1 VSGFG
6 PEHLPYGV
14 FRRASEATR
23 VESAARGG
31 EAARAEGAAG
41 ARGGEAARAGVAA
54 RGRDEPRVGVRFG
67 DGVLDLAALAADG
80 LLDADPGLFVQPSL
94 NAFMAAGPEIWR
106 RVRGSLRAL
115 TSGPDAELAAVPLEE
130 AELLLPIEVGDYVDF
145 FSSIDHAS
153 NAGRM
158 FRPDGDPLPSNWR
171 HLPIGYHGRSGTVVV
186 SGTPIRRPRGQRL
199 EHGAPVYGPSTRLD
213 IELELGFVVGVPSA
227 HGEPVPVDA
236 ALDHLFGVVL
246 LNDWSARDLQAWESR
261 PLGPFLAKS
270 FATSISSWV
279 TPLDALISRRVPA
292 GAQEPEPLPYLREEP
307 WALDLDLEVELNGAT
322 VARTNARHLYW
333 SAAQQLAHMTVN
345 GASLRVGDLY
355 GSGTI
360 SGPEREQRGSL
371 LELSWNGTEPIALPD
386 GSTRTFLEDGDE
398 VVLRGHTGEVVTLG
412 EVRGRIEPAG

>member
-6 PEHLPYGV
+6 PEHLPYGI
-14 FRRASEATR
+14 FRRA
-23 VESAARGG
+23 G
-31 EAARAEGAAG
+31 EGS
-41 ARGGEAARAGVAA
+41 
-54 RGRDEPRVGVRFG
+54 RVGIRFG
-67 DGVLDLAALAADG
+67 DGVLDLAALARDG
-80 LLDADPGLFVQPSL
+80 LLDEDPALFAQPSL
-94 NAFMAAGPEIWR
+94 NAFMAAGPEVWR
-106 RVRGSLRAL
+106 RVREALQAL
-115 TSGPDAELAAVPLEE
+115 TAGPDAELAAVPLEE
-130 AELLLPIEVGDYVDF
+130 AELLLPFEVGDYVDF
-145 FSSIDHAS
+145 FSSLEHAS

-158 FRPDGDPLPSNWR
+158 FRPDADPLPPNWR

-186 SGTPIRRPRGQRL
+186 SGTPIRRPHGQRRDP
-199 EHGAPVYGPSTRLD
+199 GDPGPIYGPSTRLD

-227 HGEPVPVDA
+227 HGKPVPVDG

-270 FATSISSWV
+270 FATSISAWV
-279 TPLDALISRRVPA
+279 TPLDAVLARRVPVA
-292 GAQEPEPLPYLREEP
+292 AQDPEPLPYLREDP
-307 WALDLDLEVELNGAT
+307 WAFDLDLEVALNGAT
-322 VARTNARHLYW
+322 IARTNARHLYW

-360 SGPEREQRGSL
+360 SGPDREQRGSL
-371 LELSWNGTEPIALPD
+371 LELSWNGAEPIALSD

-398 VVLRGHTGEVVTLG
+398 VVLRGRAGEAIALG

>member
-14 FRRASEATR
+14 FRRANAGG
-23 VESAARGG
+23 AAR
-31 EAARAEGAAG
+31 
-41 ARGGEAARAGVAA
+41 
-54 RGRDEPRVGVRFG
+54 RDEEPRVGVRFG

-80 LLDADPGLFVQPSL
+80 LLDEDPALFAQPSL
-94 NAFMAAGPEIWR
+94 NRFMAAGPEVWR
-106 RVRGSLRAL
+106 RVREALRAL
-115 TSGPDAELAAVPLEE
+115 TAGPDAELAAVPLDE

-145 FSSIDHAS
+145 FSSIEHAS

-158 FRPDGDPLPSNWR
+158 FRPDGDPLPPNWR

-186 SGTPIRRPRGQRL
+186 SGTPIRRPHGQRL
-199 EHGAPVYGPSTRLD
+199 ESGDPVYGPSTRLD

-227 HGEPVPVDA
+227 HGEPVPVDG
-236 ALDHLFGVVL
+236 ALDHLFGVGL

-270 FATSISSWV
+270 FATSIAAWV
-279 TPLDALISRRVPA
+279 TPLDAVLGRRVPA
-292 GAQEPEPLPYLREEP
+292 AAQEPEPLPYLREDP

-322 VARTNARHLYW
+322 IARTNARHLYW

-371 LELSWNGTEPIALPD
+371 LELSWNGTEPIELPD
-386 GSTRTFLEDGDE
+386 GSTRRFLEDGDE
-398 VVLRGHTGEVVTLG
+398 VVLRGRAGEAVALG
-412 EVRGRIEPAG
+412 EVRGRIEPAA

>member
-6 PEHLPYGV
+6 PEHLPYGI
-14 FRRASEATR
+14 FRRA
-23 VESAARGG
+23 G
-31 EAARAEGAAG
+31 EGS
-41 ARGGEAARAGVAA
+41 
-54 RGRDEPRVGVRFG
+54 RVGIRFG
-67 DGVLDLAALAADG
+67 DGVLDLAALARDG
-80 LLDADPGLFVQPSL
+80 LLDEDPALFAQPSL
-94 NAFMAAGPEIWR
+94 NAFMAAGPEAWR
-106 RVRGSLRAL
+106 RVREALQAL
-115 TSGPDAELAAVPLEE
+115 TAGPDAELAAVPLEE
-130 AELLLPIEVGDYVDF
+130 AELLLPFEVGDYVDF
-145 FSSIDHAS
+145 FSSLEHAS

-158 FRPDGDPLPSNWR
+158 FRPDADPLPPNWR

-186 SGTPIRRPRGQRL
+186 SGTPIRRPHGQRRDP
-199 EHGAPVYGPSTRLD
+199 GDPGPIYGPSTRLD

-227 HGEPVPVDA
+227 HGKPVPVDG

-270 FATSISSWV
+270 FATSISAWV
-279 TPLDALISRRVPA
+279 TPLDAVLARRVPVA
-292 GAQEPEPLPYLREEP
+292 AQDPEPLPYLREDP
-307 WALDLDLEVELNGAT
+307 WAFDLDLEVTLNGAT
-322 VARTNARHLYW
+322 IARTNARHLYW

-360 SGPEREQRGSL
+360 SGPDREQRGSL
-371 LELSWNGTEPIALPD
+371 LELSWNGAEPIALSD

-398 VVLRGHTGEVVTLG
+398 VVLRGRAGEAIALG